1 MLASAGSASRYERD
15 AREMYGRC
23 MGDTWEG
30 ARLGGVRVEVE
41 DEKMLKDTTL
51 SSVVATSVE
60 NSDELHTAF
69 GAGTILYG
77 KFTNVTIAAGGLV
90 AVHKI

>member
-1 MLASAGSASRYERD
+1 MASSRNNALEFSSAGSIILDGTNHAT
-15 AREMYGRC
+15 AGVGTYG
-23 MGDTWEG
+23 
-30 ARLGGVRVEVE
+30 AIQ
-41 DEKMLKDTTL
+41 MLKDTTL
-51 SSVVATSVE
+51 SSVVATSID